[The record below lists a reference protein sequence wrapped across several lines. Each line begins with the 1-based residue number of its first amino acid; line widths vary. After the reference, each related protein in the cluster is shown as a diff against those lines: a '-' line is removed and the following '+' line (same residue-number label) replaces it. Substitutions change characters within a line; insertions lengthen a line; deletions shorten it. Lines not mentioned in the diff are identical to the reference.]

1 MQWLYANTTDMSLYW
16 YVPNSEKGN
25 EISFLCLNFVQSCV
39 SNSIKQNKFLKKT
52 TNLTL
57 LQKWHDRCFI

>member
-16 YVPNSEKGN
+16 YAPNSEKGN